1 MTARAIIRVNPK
13 ARAGE
18 VLTVK
23 TLIQH
28 KMESGFRYTTTGE
41 RVPRDIITA
50 FVATWDGE
58 EIWRAELS
66 SAIAANPFVA
76 FTTVAT
82 KTGVLRVTWSGDNGF
97 SLAEETR
104 ITVT

>member
-1 MTARAIIRVNPK
+1 MSSRAILRVNPT
-13 ARAGE
+13 ARSGE
-18 VLTVK
+18 ILSVR

-41 RVPRDIITA
+41 RVPRDIITS

-58 EIWRAELS
+58 EIWRADLS

-82 KTGVLRVTWSGDNGF
+82 KTGVLRVVWRGDNGF
-97 SLAEETR
+97 EHAEETR

>member
-1 MTARAIIRVNPK
+1 MSRAILRVANK

-41 RVPRDIITA
+41 RVPRDIITT
-50 FVATWDGE
+50 FVATWDDE
-58 EIWRAELS
+58 EIWRADLS
-66 SAIAANPFVA
+66 PAIAANPFVA

-97 SLAEETR
+97 SFSEEAR

>member
-1 MTARAIIRVNPK
+1 MSRAILRVNPT

-41 RVPRDIITA
+41 RVPRDIITN

-58 EIWRAELS
+58 EIWRADLS
-66 SAIAANPFVA
+66 SAIAANPFIA

-82 KTGVLRVTWSGDNGF
+82 KSGVLRVMWSGDNGF
-97 SLAEETR
+97 AFSEETR

>member
-1 MTARAIIRVNPK
+1 MSRAILRVNATARS
-13 ARAGE
+13 GE

-28 KMESGFRYTTTGE
+28 KMETGFRYTSTGE
-41 RVPRDIITA
+41 RVPRDIITT
-50 FVATWDGE
+50 FVATWDDE
-58 EIWRAELS
+58 EIWRADLS
-66 SAIAANPFVA
+66 SAIAANPFIA

-97 SLAEETR
+97 SFSEEAR